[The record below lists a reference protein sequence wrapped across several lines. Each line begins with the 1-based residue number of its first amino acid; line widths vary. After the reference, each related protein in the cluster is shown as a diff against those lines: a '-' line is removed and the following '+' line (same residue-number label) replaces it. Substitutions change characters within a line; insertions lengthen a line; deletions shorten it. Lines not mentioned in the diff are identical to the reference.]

1 MRGKDVVSFYQH
13 LHRLPVEERMF
24 RLISVHCAP
33 TVAGL
38 KISTMVNL
46 SHFGAK
52 TCELWEGTARE
63 AAKRL
68 GLDDYVLHT
77 SSRSHLVLFYRAHEL
92 RAHLEELPNKEFLI
106 SHGYRE
112 DGSLEENLARLRSR
126 FSEGCPHEIGIFLG
140 YPLADVK
147 AFCCKDKRQCLAT
160 GYWKCY
166 ENVEESLRLFRA
178 YDRCRL
184 ERMRTFL
191 AH

>member
-1 MRGKDVVSFYQH
+1 MRGKDVVSFYKH
-13 LHRLPVEERMF
+13 LHHLGAEERMF

-38 KISTMVNL
+38 KVSTMVNL

-52 TCELWEGTARE
+52 SCDLLEKTVRE

-68 GLDDYVLHT
+68 GLDYFVLHT
-77 SSRSHLVLFYRAHEL
+77 SPRSHLVLFYRFDEL
-92 RAHLEELPNKEFLI
+92 RAQLEELPHKEFLI
-106 SHGYRE
+106 SHGYLKE
-112 DGSLEENLARLRSR
+112 GSLEEHLARLRSR
-126 FSEGCPHEIGIFLG
+126 FLEGCPHEIGIFLG

-147 AFCCKDKRQCLAT
+147 AFCCKEKKKCLAT

-191 AH
+191 AQ